1 MNFKQLYETVIGEH
15 GDIYTVKEL
24 LRNYSKWE
32 VSAIKMKDIQRLLRE
47 KGYYK
52 MGIRG
57 LVIDVEPRNEIEQ
70 KAKEIIANTPRFE
83 YWRVH
88 SELTK
93 WVETNLSKERIAEI
107 FREHSEKDMDGPIT
121 VALKIFTYGLI
132 IFPPDFGGGLYDE
145 EKEIKLKLHEDLKS
159 IFVGSHFASLE
170 KDTKEWGI
178 TQFKVY
184 KEYDLDKETDKAWG
198 DIASEL

>member
-1 MNFKQLYETVIGEH
+1 MNFKQLYEAVIGKH
-15 GDIYTVKEL
+15 GDIYTVEEL

-32 VSAIKMKDIQRLLRE
+32 VSTIKMKDIQHLLRQ

-70 KAKEIIANTPRFE
+70 KAKEVIATTPKFE

-107 FREHSEKDMDGPIT
+107 FREHSEKDMNSPIT

-132 IFPPDFGGGLYDE
+132 IFPPDFGGGSYDE
-145 EKEIKLKLHEDLKS
+145 EKEIKRKLNEDLKS
-159 IFVGSHFASLE
+159 IFVGNHFAYLE

>member
-1 MNFKQLYETVIGEH
+1 MNFNKLYEAVIGEH

-32 VSAIKMKDIQRLLRE
+32 VSAIKMKEIQRLLRQ

-107 FREHSEKDMDGPIT
+107 FREHSEKDMGGPIT

-132 IFPPDFGGGLYDE
+132 IFPPDFGEGSYDE
-145 EKEIKLKLHEDLKS
+145 EKEIKLKLTEDLKS
-159 IFVGSHFASLE
+159 IFVGSHFAYLE

-184 KEYDLDKETDKAWG
+184 KEHDLDKETDKAWG